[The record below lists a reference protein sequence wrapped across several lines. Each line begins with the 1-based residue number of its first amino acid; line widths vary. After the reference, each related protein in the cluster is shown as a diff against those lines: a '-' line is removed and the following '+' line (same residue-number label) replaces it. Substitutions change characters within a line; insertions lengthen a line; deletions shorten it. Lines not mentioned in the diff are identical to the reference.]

1 MILLPPPPHP
11 TQEQA
16 RTHTHTH
23 PYFNL
28 GLRLT
33 SPRLVLSDNSGFIS
47 PLRGICMLVETGKH
61 FAFQKSEMVGLPD
74 LVPTLISFTEDVN
87 TCLLTTLFHYK
98 KNDMCLEKS
107 KQFRDE

>member
-23 PYFNL
+23 THTYFNL

-74 LVPTLISFTEDVN
+74 LVPTLISEDVN